1 MHQKRERRK
10 KKEKSNSERS
20 MENESQHPFRK
31 CNSGLSH
38 ARILVLT
45 PAGKPATGTSGGL

>member
-10 KKEKSNSERS
+10 KKVKSNSERS